1 MLFISNSSFGDNIV
15 NFSSSL
21 FLLYHQLICVCGCAS
36 RVLFLGPTQVA
47 VETWASVGLRPAPQ
61 PGDVGF
67 ETHVSGKSFPGCSG
81 CSLEEVSGMWRRLF
95 SLVECLPLCGLS
107 GAGADA
113 QNSSGCVWGAV
124 GRSGPSLA
132 FELAFLSTPGLL
144 ITSSSVT

>member
-1 MLFISNSSFGDNIV
+1 MVFISNSSFGDNIV
-15 NFSSSL
+15 NYSSSL

-61 PGDVGF
+61 PGDVGSRP
-67 ETHVSGKSFPGCSG
+67 HVSPAGSGESFSRVFRML
-81 CSLEEVSGMWRRLF
+81 SRRSQRDVAPALQF
-95 SLVECLPLCGLS
+95 SRVFAAVWTFWCRRG
-107 GAGADA
+107 A

-132 FELAFLSTPGLL
+132 FELAFPQHLD
-144 ITSSSVT
+144 SS